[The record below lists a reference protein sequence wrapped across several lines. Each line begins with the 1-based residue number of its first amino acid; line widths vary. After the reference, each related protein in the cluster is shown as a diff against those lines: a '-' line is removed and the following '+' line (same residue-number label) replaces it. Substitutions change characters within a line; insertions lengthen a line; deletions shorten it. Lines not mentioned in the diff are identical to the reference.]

1 MTRQTQNDYPVPGSD
16 VVIEK
21 GKTVLIPIHAIHH
34 DPEYYPNPEKFDPD
48 RFDAEEKS
56 KRDTMTWLAFGSGPR
71 NW

>member
-1 MTRQTQNDYPVPGSD
+1 M
-16 VVIEK
+16 IEK

-34 DPEYYPNPEKFDPD
+34 DPEYYPNPDKFDPD

-56 KRDTMTWLAFGSGPR
+56 KRDTMTWLAGSGPR